1 MIAFLLF
8 GRCPLIENHL
18 SLTKWTFI
26 LITRKCWDWF
36 QSSEFHPIYLWFG
49 YLWMGFSMMTVG
61 GSEYNG
67 GDFQGTVLR
76 RILKLSLGSVREWLM
91 SSLGPNIT
99 GPCPSILLW
108 ICTFL
113 VLRHLICFF
122 LFPFSLFLKVQSTEW
137 IVHRGKVR
145 LESLWA
151 WFWFKGV
158 LPWGKRSERGS
169 RRQLQPNS
177 ALTGRYHLR
186 TLPYMFELADTPPWA
201 GEVGRMEEIHGLK
214 EHGDFA
220 APAQF
225 LSGSNRFGRRCSA
238 LKSSCLAAVLHFFSG
253 FGVVTTA
260 GEFGARTAGE
270 LRALVRPKDRW
281 H

>member
-1 MIAFLLF
+1 ML
-8 GRCPLIENHL
+8 GLIPEFRISPDL
-18 SLTKWTFI
+18 SLVWVSLNGVFY
-26 LITRKCWDWF
+26 
-36 QSSEFHPIYLWFG
+36 S
-49 YLWMGFSMMTVG
+49 MTVG

-99 GPCPSILLW
+99 GPCPSFLLW

-137 IVHRGKVR
+137 IVHWGRVR

-158 LPWGKRSERGS
+158 LPWGKRSEGGL
-169 RRQLQPNS
+169 RRPLQPNS
-177 ALTGRYHLR
+177 ALTGRYHQ
-186 TLPYMFELADTPPWA
+186 DTSIHVWVSWHPTVGWRGGQDGGNPWA
-201 GEVGRMEEIHGLK
+201 QGAWGL
-214 EHGDFA
+214 
-220 APAQF
+220 
-225 LSGSNRFGRRCSA
+225 CSTCTVS
-238 LKSSCLAAVLHFFSG
+238 K
-253 FGVVTTA
+253 
-260 GEFGARTAGE
+260 
-270 LRALVRPKDRW
+270 W
-281 H
+281 Q